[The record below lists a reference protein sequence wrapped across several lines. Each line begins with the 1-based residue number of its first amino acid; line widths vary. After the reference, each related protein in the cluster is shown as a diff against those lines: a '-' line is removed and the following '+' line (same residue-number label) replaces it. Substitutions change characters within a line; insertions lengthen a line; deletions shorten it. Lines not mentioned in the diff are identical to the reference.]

1 MDYGHCIMFLGQ
13 PQDRELS
20 ARPPVLALCYSKRSC
35 RTPVITTR
43 SLLPSNS
50 CSICSHTPSL
60 SRSFAPST
68 YSPPILG
75 KPTSV
80 HLRDAQLSEDARGNC
95 SLRKRGSKVSGIRAT
110 NRQGVWK
117 IVWLGSLAAIHER
130 VAGKSAATWLL
141 QPPTARTSPLFQNAE
156 IHQLDVQLADPLSY
170 TRVT

>member
-1 MDYGHCIMFLGQ
+1 MDYGHCSMFLGQ

-80 HLRDAQLSEDARGNC
+80 HLRDAQLSEDARGNY

-130 VAGKSAATWLL
+130 ELRESQRQPGFCNL
-141 QPPTARTSPLFQNAE
+141 QPRELHPCFRTPKFTNSMSNSP
-156 IHQLDVQLADPLSY
+156 ILSL
-170 TRVT
+170 TRG